1 MTYRIRTADERDA
14 RAIAALAEQAGMGEL
29 STIDGSLVAEDNG
42 RILGFI
48 RISIIGGIAY
58 VNPVVVSP
66 DAQRSGIGQALM
78 EAARSKHGELRFV
91 ARGGALPFYE
101 AMECEKLDWSDIAET
116 IASDCPTC
124 GDLESCNPVP
134 MRYR

>member
-1 MTYRIRTADERDA
+1 MTYRMRIAEERDA
-14 RAIAALAEQAGMGEL
+14 GAIVALAEQAGMGTL
-29 STIDGSLVAEDNG
+29 STIDGSLVAEEYD
-42 RILGFI
+42 RILGFV
-48 RISIIGGIAY
+48 RISIIDGIAY

-66 DAQRSGIGQALM
+66 DAQRTGVGHALM
-78 EAARSKHGELRFV
+78 EAARDEHGELRFV

-101 AMECEKLDWSDIAET
+101 ALGCERIGWGEIAEA

-124 GDLESCNPVP
+124 NDLESCGPVP